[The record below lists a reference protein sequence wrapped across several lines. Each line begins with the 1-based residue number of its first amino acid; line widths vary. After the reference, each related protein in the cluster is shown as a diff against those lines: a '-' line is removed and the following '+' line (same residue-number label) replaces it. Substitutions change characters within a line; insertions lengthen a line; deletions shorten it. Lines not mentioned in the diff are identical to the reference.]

1 MGRETWA
8 VGPGPWDW
16 AVRPG
21 LWDWAVRPGL
31 WDLGG
36 GTWAVGPG
44 PWDWA
49 MRPGRWDLGRGTW
62 VVGPGLWD
70 LGSGAQGY
78 MILLSE
84 LPEYLS
90 RQQPM
95 GGKAGLCPGPVC
107 LPLPDFSVCVACA
120 YGPSGGWRLLHIIT
134 PTPHSTVQGH
144 TGAPGPAP
152 GVGGGGEGPSP
163 QTRKPGNM
171 AGAPLLTELCVQVA
185 QPRAQMR
192 RPPALSPTPRKPKQK
207 ATSISFVLE
216 EALRAELRT
225 KIRVQILT
233 LLQAHYVAL
242 SRAPSLCLSF
252 PNCRMGVAVTETS

>member
-70 LGSGAQGY
+70 LGSGAPGE

-163 QTRKPGNM
+163 HPPPPRPRPPGGPRAAPRGGGAGGRVLRPRPGSPGTWQVHLSSPSCVCRWPSPGPRCAVPQLYPQHPGSQNRKP
-171 AGAPLLTELCVQVA
+171 
-185 QPRAQMR
+185 R
-192 RPPALSPTPRKPKQK
+192 LS
-207 ATSISFVLE
+207 ASF
-216 EALRAELRT
+216 
-225 KIRVQILT
+225 
-233 LLQAHYVAL
+233 
-242 SRAPSLCLSF
+242 
-252 PNCRMGVAVTETS
+252 